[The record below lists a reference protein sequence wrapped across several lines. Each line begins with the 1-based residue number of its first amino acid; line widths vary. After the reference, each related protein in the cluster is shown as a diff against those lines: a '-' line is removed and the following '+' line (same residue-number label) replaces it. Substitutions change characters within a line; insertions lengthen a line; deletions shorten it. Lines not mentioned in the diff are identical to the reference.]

1 MSFLDH
7 IRACND
13 WDPAGFVPWVLA
25 GERLGLLR
33 HGFAEGLR
41 RWPRQFRITPQAV
54 HWTPPAADFHGRT
67 QALAEVVAVLVEE
80 GDIDYLHGES
90 YPVTPGSRGQ
100 ARLLIDRACAP
111 YFGVRAFGQHLNGFV
126 RGGDGL
132 KLWIGRRA
140 ADRRVYPRHLDNLV
154 AGGFPWGLELA
165 ENLRKECREEAGMDA
180 ELAGRAVPVGAITYC
195 RASGP
200 GLKPD
205 VMYCYDLELPEG
217 FEPRCTDGEVEAF
230 YLWPVE
236 QVMETVRDTRE
247 FKLNC
252 NLVIT
257 DFLIRHG
264 YLGPDTPDYLD
275 LVQGLRHP
283 LP

>member
-13 WDPAGFVPWVLA
+13 WDPAGFVPWTLE
-25 GERLGLLR
+25 GERLGMLR
-33 HGFAEGLR
+33 CEFAEELR
-41 RWPRQFRITPQAV
+41 RWPGQFRATPQAV
-54 HWTPPAADFHGRT
+54 RWTPPAPDFAGRT
-67 QALAEVVAVLVEE
+67 RALAEVVSALLEE
-80 GDIDYLHGES
+80 GVIDYLQGEG
-90 YPVTPGSRGQ
+90 YPVTPGNRHQ
-100 ARLLIDRACAP
+100 ARLVIDRACAP

-126 RGGDGL
+126 RGPKGIE
-132 KLWIGRRA
+132 LWIGRRA
-140 ADRRVYPRHLDNLV
+140 ADRRVYPLHLDNLV
-154 AGGFPWGLELA
+154 AGGLPWGISLA

-180 ELAGRAVPVGAITYC
+180 DLADLAVPVGAVTYC
-195 RASGP
+195 RASRH

-217 FEPRCTDGEVEAF
+217 FTPRCTDGEVDAY

-236 QVMETVRDTRE
+236 QVMETVRDTAQ

-252 NLVIT
+252 NLVII
-257 DFLIRHG
+257 DFLVRHG
-264 YLGPDTPDYLD
+264 YLDQDAPDYLD
-275 LVQGLRHP
+275 IVQGLRRP